1 MRAMA
6 RLFGLLLW
14 IQASCA
20 KMDQVA
26 SPEYQGVPQIERRSI
41 SNFNLLDLVILSTL
55 DGSLQARNRV
65 TGNVLWT
72 LEGSELA
79 EISIRDG
86 LISHKTT
93 SKPYNHGSEQDPK
106 NSFQWLAEPNGYG
119 SLYFFT
125 PEGGLE
131 RVPAAVR
138 DLVQRA
144 PFGVIGNVMYTGSTH
159 TVLYAIDIAT
169 GEIIQALGGGI
180 EFEALNGLAIDPS
193 RVLMVGATE
202 SVLDIQEQL
211 GTPGST
217 IILRNWIPNSRD
229 EDLAAQY
236 SAPQDSLYITPLTN
250 TTIMAL
256 AENDVRPQ
264 RWIREAPSMLID
276 VFDVLQDSADGS
288 LALVR
293 QPEFDLPNSGTEWDL
308 YVVDG
313 YPVVLS
319 GQRYAALLSSAP
331 KSDFCEGKGPDITGV
346 HPLWCQNRRPGLKK
360 PKEVISLLPPAPSSV
375 NYPLLDP
382 PSSGLPAPTETGGLL
397 PPINEP
403 SMFWGLNSQFSLFTV
418 IVNSGIVIVLLAM
431 GYLAAIRGW
440 FPNSRK
446 KLLRAS
452 SSIAGVAPVEEKK
465 RKRGARGAR
474 GGKRSREKE
483 PPIVVSDTVLGYGS
497 HGTTVFKGKFEDR
510 DVAVKRMLL
519 EFYDVASQEVD
530 ILRESDD
537 HPNVVRYYYKYQSDQ
552 FLYIALELCP
562 CSLEELVRATSQFS
576 MQYNPLDALR
586 QVTLGL
592 QHLHS
597 LQIVHRDIK
606 PQNILIALPKRR
618 NRKRKDGK
626 SQVETMGVRY
636 VISDFGLCRKLE
648 GEQSSFLPT
657 AAADSVA
664 GTAGW
669 AAPEIISMSS
679 NGCLVGPTSSEIKSV
694 ESTQTDNSQSSN
706 SPRLTRAVDIF
717 SMGCLFYYVLSG
729 GKHPFGDPHMRQV
742 NIQQRRK
749 PELQRG
755 GLVDELAM
763 DLIPRM
769 LANDPHDRP
778 NTQQILHHPLFWS
791 DQAKL
796 DFLVKI
802 SDRLEHESREEH
814 SDLIDDLEKGAP
826 KVVGSDWHSRFPSL
840 FIDNLGKY
848 RRYHG
853 DRIIDLL
860 RALRNKLHHY
870 NDFTPELVECVGT
883 LPGEFLHF
891 FTKRFPF
898 LLTYVYYYAER
909 HFKDEVGFK
918 AYYAEN

>member
-1 MRAMA
+1 MRGIAKLLG
-6 RLFGLLLW
+6 LFLW

-26 SPEYQGVPQIERRSI
+26 GPVYENVPQIEQRSVDD
-41 SNFNLLDLVILSTL
+41 FDLLDLVILSTL
-55 DGSLQARNRV
+55 DGTLQARNRV

-72 LEGSELA
+72 LEGSELV

-86 LISHKTT
+86 LTSHKT
-93 SKPYNHGSEQDPK
+93 SSRPQHHSSEQDPK
-106 NSFQWLAEPNGYG
+106 NAFQWLAEPNGFG

-131 RVPAAVR
+131 RVPAGVR

-144 PFGVIGNVMYTGSTH
+144 PFGVIGNVMYTGSTQ
-159 TVLYAIDIAT
+159 TILYAIDIAT
-169 GEIIQALGGGI
+169 GEILQALGGGI
-180 EFEALNGLAIDPS
+180 EYEALNGLSIDHS
-193 RVLMVGATE
+193 RVLMVGVTE

-217 IILRNWIPNSRD
+217 IILRNWLPNSRD
-229 EDLAAQY
+229 EDLVAQY
-236 SAPQDSLYITPLTN
+236 AAPRDSLYITPLTN
-250 TTIMAL
+250 TTIMAV

-276 VFDVLQDSADGS
+276 VFDVLQHKSDRS
-288 LALVR
+288 LAMVR
-293 QPEFDLPNSGTEWDL
+293 QPEFNLPNSGTEWDL

-319 GQRYAALLSSAP
+319 GQRYAALLGSAP
-331 KSDFCEGKGPDITGV
+331 KSDFCEGIGSDITGV

-382 PSSGLPAPTETGGLL
+382 PSSGLPAPTDPGGLL
-397 PPINEP
+397 PPVAD
-403 SMFWGLNSQFSLFTV
+403 SSKFWGFSRELTVFNV
-418 IVNSGIVIVLLAM
+418 IVNSGTVILLLAL

-452 SSIAGVAPVEEKK
+452 SSIAGAATAEEKK
-465 RKRGARGAR
+465 RKRGTRGAR

-483 PPIVVSDTVLGYGS
+483 PPIVVSDTVLGRGS
-497 HGTTVFKGKFEDR
+497 QGTLVFKGRFEDR

-519 EFYDVASQEVD
+519 DFYDVASQEVD

-537 HPNVVRYYYKYQSDQ
+537 HPNVVRYYYKYQTDQ

-562 CSLEELVRATSQFS
+562 CSLEELVNSTSQFS

-606 PQNILIALPKRR
+606 PQNILIALPKNR

-626 SQVETMGVRY
+626 SLVETMGVRY

-657 AAADSVA
+657 AKADSVA

-679 NGCLVGPTSSEIKSV
+679 SGCMVGPTPSESGSDRSNQTVSSK
-694 ESTQTDNSQSSN
+694 ESET
-706 SPRLTRAVDIF
+706 PRLTRAVDIF
-717 SMGCLFYYVLSG
+717 SMGCLLYYVLSG

-742 NIQQRRK
+742 NIQQREK
-749 PELQRG
+749 PEIQRC

-769 LANDPHDRP
+769 LANNPHERP
-778 NTQQILHHPLFWS
+778 DTQQILNHPLFWS
-791 DQAKL
+791 DQTKL

-802 SDRLEHESREEH
+802 SDRLEHESREEQ
-814 SDLIDDLEKGAP
+814 SDLIDDLEEGAH
-826 KVVGSDWHSRFPSL
+826 KVVGSDWHSRFPAL
-840 FIDNLGKY
+840 FIENLGKY

-883 LPGEFLHF
+883 LPGGFLRF

-898 LLTYVYYYAER
+898 LLTHVYYYAER
-909 HFKDEVGFK
+909 HFKDEAGFSSYYVGK
-918 AYYAEN
+918 